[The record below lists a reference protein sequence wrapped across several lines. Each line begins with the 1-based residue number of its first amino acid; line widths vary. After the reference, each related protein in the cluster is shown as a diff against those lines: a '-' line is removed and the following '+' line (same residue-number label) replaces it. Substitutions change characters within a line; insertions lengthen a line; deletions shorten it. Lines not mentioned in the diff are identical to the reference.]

1 MASPM
6 CMARLRKEYRTLS
19 REPPPHITAR
29 PVPSNILRWLFVIE
43 GPPGTP
49 YAGGIYVGRLEFPKD
64 YPFHPPTLY
73 MHTPSGRFETGVSVC
88 MSMTSAHVESWNPIW
103 GLSTILSGFLSFM
116 TSDETTAGA
125 IRSSDAHK
133 ARLARKTHAFN
144 RKDKTFRELFPEFV
158 RADTGVDPAAAAEGD
173 GTAAFA
179 AGGSGSPSSSP
190 SPTRGTTAAGAPAV
204 IGDAGAPAG
213 GAAAAA
219 AAAPAVPAT
228 PAGPSGAAAAAD
240 VPAAAPGR
248 GAAHPAGLVARAGR
262 GDGGAAV
269 AVATTGAGQAHLSP
283 AANGE
288 SPLALVGWLTVLVA
302 IITVTYKMILA

>member
-1 MASPM
+1 M
-6 CMARLRKEYRTLS
+6 CMGRLRKEYRTLS
-19 REPPPHITAR
+19 REPPPHVTAR
-29 PVPSNILRWLFVIE
+29 PVPSNMLRWLFVIE

-116 TSDETTAGA
+116 TSDEMTAGA
-125 IRSSDAHK
+125 IRSSDAEK
-133 ARLARKTHAFN
+133 ARLARKSHAFN

-158 RADTGVDPAAAAEGD
+158 RPDAGAEPPATGEGE
-173 GTAAFA
+173 GTAAS
-179 AGGSGSPSSSP
+179 GSGSPA
-190 SPTRGTTAAGAPAV
+190 SPTLPPWPTGEAPAGSAAGAPA
-204 IGDAGAPAG
+204 IG
-213 GAAAAA
+213 GAAAPAGAA
-219 AAAPAVPAT
+219 AAVAAAPAMPAT
-228 PAGPSGAAAAAD
+228 PAGAAAAGAD
-240 VPAAAPGR
+240 PSAAVPAAAPGR
-248 GAAHPAGLVARAGR
+248 AAAHPAGLVARAGR
-262 GDGGAAV
+262 GGGGAAA
-269 AVATTGAGQAHLSP
+269 AVAAAGAGQAHHSP

-302 IITVTYKMILA
+302 IITLTYKMIAA

>member
-1 MASPM
+1 M

-116 TSDETTAGA
+116 TSDEMTAGA
-125 IRSSDAHK
+125 IRSSDADK

-158 RADTGVDPAAAAEGD
+158 R
-173 GTAAFA
+173 
-179 AGGSGSPSSSP
+179 S
-190 SPTRGTTAAGAPAV
+190 
-204 IGDAGAPAG
+204 
-213 GAAAAA
+213 
-219 AAAPAVPAT
+219 
-228 PAGPSGAAAAAD
+228 
-240 VPAAAPGR
+240 
-248 GAAHPAGLVARAGR
+248 
-262 GDGGAAV
+262 DGGADRSGLCGRGGEHSRACGDIWLAGVPAV
-269 AVATTGAGQAHLSP
+269 TAGGGL
-283 AANGE
+283 G
-288 SPLALVGWLTVLVA
+288 
-302 IITVTYKMILA
+302 